1 MGAKYF
7 VFTEAIGNANEK
19 YLVAIFNNQED
30 TRLRIQDIRIFNATP
45 DVSTGGVMKWNIKK
59 ISGVTGGN
67 VIRPVSAFAGD
78 PDISSLVTCYSNAT
92 GVTDGDV
99 LMSTWGGNT
108 ADVGASGLLSACA
121 SINAKNLLPCPVEL
135 TKGHGIAVKQKSN
148 LTTGKTAVLVI
159 VEFILGL
166 Y

>member
-1 MGAKYF
+1 MGARYY
-7 VFTEAIGNANEK
+7 VFTGAEGNANEK
-19 YLVAIFNNQED
+19 YVIAIFNNQED
-30 TRLRIQDIRIFNATP
+30 TRLRIHDIRIFNATP
-45 DVSTGGVMKWNIKK
+45 DVSTGGVIKWNIKK

-67 VIRPVSAFAGD
+67 AIKPVSAFSGD

-108 ADVGASGLLSACA
+108 TDIGASGLLSACA
-121 SINAKNLLPCPVEL
+121 VINGKNLLSSPVEL

-148 LTTGKTAVLVI
+148 LTNGKTAVLVI